1 MQQQFLHGL
10 TADLASQ
17 EPPKYA
23 PVYFYGEPEQV
34 SAVLSD
40 IQQRYEAA
48 NPGKCTLLIRGADFV
63 EQIVRAFLEHTEQA
77 YLTQL
82 RQADMLLFDGVE
94 AICGRGFAEWE
105 VFSMVD
111 HYLERGRRI
120 AFGAQQLPSGLTR
133 LAERVRTQL
142 EGCVICSVPE

>member
-1 MQQQFLHGL
+1 MQKLLHGL
-10 TADLASQ
+10 VADLTSV
-17 EPPKYA
+17 ESPKYA
-23 PVYFYGEPEQV
+23 PVYFYGAPEQV
-34 SAVLSD
+34 SAVLAD
-40 IQQRYEAA
+40 VQQRYEAA
-48 NPGKCTLLIRGADFV
+48 NPEKRTLLIRGADFA
-63 EQIVRAFLEHTEQA
+63 EQLIRVFLDGTEKA

>member
-1 MQQQFLHGL
+1 MQKLLHGL
-10 TADLASQ
+10 VADLASQ

-23 PVYFYGEPEQV
+23 PVYFYGAPEQV
-34 SAVLSD
+34 SAVLAD
-40 IQQRYEAA
+40 VQQRYEAA
-48 NPGKCTLLIRGADFV
+48 NPGKRTLLIRGADFV

-77 YLTQL
+77 YLMQL

-120 AFGAQQLPSGLTR
+120 AFGAQRPPTQLTG

-142 EGCVICSVPE
+142 EGCVICSVTG